1 MFTRDE
7 RRALIFLAVV
17 TAAGGVLR
25 ATRSAAASGGGGADA
40 AAVAPDLRGEDLV
53 RQAALSRQAE
63 AAQRPLGPGERVDVE
78 RGGAA
83 ELTRLPRV
91 GKRLAQRIVADR
103 EVNGPF
109 GSLAG
114 LARVPGVSAALVRA
128 LTPYVSFGGVVPLA
142 AEFSPGAPGA
152 APASARPG
160 ALSPAA
166 AAKAGAACA
175 SSIAVN
181 RATRE
186 ELMCLPGIGA
196 VLAGRIVAERDAH
209 GPFRD
214 VADLSRVQGLG
225 QTRLERL
232 KGHVT
237 IP

>member
-17 TAAGGVLR
+17 TAAGGVIR
-25 ATRSAAASGGGGADA
+25 ATRGAAPGAAAAV
-40 AAVAPDLRGEDLV
+40 VAPDLPGEDLV

-63 AAQRPLGPGERVDVE
+63 AAQRPLAAGERVDVE
-78 RGGAA
+78 RATAA
-83 ELTRLPRV
+83 LLERLPRV

-103 EVNGPF
+103 QANGPF

-114 LARVPGVSAALVRA
+114 LGRVPGMSSGMLRA
-128 LTPYVSFGGVVPLA
+128 LTPYVTFGGVPPLA
-142 AEFSPGAPGA
+142 AEFSPGPPGA
-152 APASARPG
+152 RPT
-160 ALSPAA
+160 AA
-166 AAKAGAACA
+166 ASKAGAACVTQV
-175 SSIAVN
+175 AVN

-186 ELMCLPGIGA
+186 ELACLPGIGA

-209 GPFRD
+209 GAFRD
-214 VADLSRVQGLG
+214 IADLARVPGIG
-225 QTRLERL
+225 PARIERL

>member
-17 TAAGGVLR
+17 AAAGGVLR
-25 ATRSAAASGGGGADA
+25 ATRGAAPGAAAAV
-40 AAVAPDLRGEDLV
+40 VAPDLPGEDLV

-63 AAQRPLGPGERVDVE
+63 AAQQPLAPGERVDVD
-78 RGGAA
+78 RAA
-83 ELTRLPRV
+83 AAVLERLPRV

-103 EVNGPF
+103 LANGPF

-114 LARVPGVSAALVRA
+114 LGRVPGVSSGLLRA
-128 LTPYVSFGGVVPLA
+128 LTPYVTFGGVPALA
-142 AEFSPGAPGA
+142 AAFTPASPGPPPHA
-152 APASARPG
+152 APAAKQATPTCR
-160 ALSPAA
+160 SPV
-166 AAKAGAACA
+166 
-175 SSIAVN
+175 AVN
-181 RATRE
+181 RAARE

-209 GPFRD
+209 GAFRD
-214 VADLSRVQGLG
+214 IADLARVPGIG
-225 QTRLERL
+225 PARIERL